1 MIYTI
6 VAKMDGIKQMWMLK
20 EPELAGSVI
29 DDDVIRVDPETLK
42 FAAGQHEDGE
52 PILFTVNGH
61 IRRLEAI

>member
-1 MIYTI
+1 MTFTI
-6 VAKMDGIKQMWMLK
+6 VAKMDGVKQMWMLG
-20 EPELAGSVI
+20 EPELTGSLI